1 MKTLLSADHLD
12 CTTLS
17 GLCRAKTLRCWAVSV
32 AMLLCVS
39 QGAWSYENPETMQA
53 TPMEAVRQGAT
64 AGPAGPWQG
73 RWDVTRDHPQI
84 RTRAGA
90 LALQLD
96 IQHDRGST
104 SPRVR
109 WMADRALCE
118 SPAAPPCEW
127 VGSRGVASAVRVVN
141 GHLLMVLQVSADDSD
156 PMVVWLE
163 RPQQGRPARG
173 TLISARGD
181 LAYTLEAQRP

>member
-1 MKTLLSADHLD
+1 MKALLSAHHLD
-12 CTTLS
+12 HTTLS
-17 GLCRAKTLRCWAVSV
+17 ELCRATALRFCAVSV
-32 AMLLCVS
+32 AMLVCLS
-39 QGAWSYENPETMQA
+39 QVAWSYENPETMQA
-53 TPMEAVRQGAT
+53 TPMGAVRKGAT
-64 AGPAGPWQG
+64 ADPTGLWQG
-73 RWDVTRDHPQI
+73 RWEVTRDHPQI

-96 IQHDRGST
+96 IQHGQSSA

-118 SPAAPPCEW
+118 SPVAAPCEW

-163 RPQQGRPARG
+163 RPQEGRSARG